1 MVKEFLIS
9 LLHYF
14 VDITTAVLI
23 AAAIYLTISGRQM
36 ESVILWQ
43 ILLSGFITA
52 LPTAIL
58 LCFDPEDA
66 RISLALWIAH
76 FMLIFAIT
84 LVLLKTFGW
93 CRITPMS
100 VLLTFL
106 AVLFIYFFT
115 CFVHYLVDRKHTSLM
130 NQQLHKRY
138 ANEEKAQKEAQ

>member
-1 MVKEFLIS
+1 MKKAIS
-9 LLHYF
+9 
-14 VDITTAVLI
+14 
-23 AAAIYLTISGRQM
+23 
-36 ESVILWQ
+36 
-43 ILLSGFITA
+43 ILLA
-52 LPTAIL
+52 V
-58 LCFDPEDA
+58 
-66 RISLALWIAH
+66 
-76 FMLIFAIT
+76 MLIFAIT